1 MLIFFLLV
9 CLSYKSKEC
18 KIAKNYFVSNNE
30 QDLSSIY
37 IKFIICFKQK
47 QYELDNTEAE
57 GNFFIQAKK
66 TGKIRTLFG
75 TNLAFQVKIYWSK
88 DPTVPHEFTLETSTG
103 Q

>member
-1 MLIFFLLV
+1 M
-9 CLSYKSKEC
+9 
-18 KIAKNYFVSNNE
+18 AKNYFVSNNE

-37 IKFIICFKQK
+37 RRLIFWFKEK

-75 TNLAFQVKIYWSK
+75 TNSAFQVKIYSSK
-88 DPTVPHEFTLETSTG
+88 DPTVPH
-103 Q
+103 